1 MANSWE
7 LPVGNMPSG
16 TYRVDLGLDTQT
28 VWREFFR
35 VID

>member
-7 LPVGNMPSG
+7 LPVGNMQSRI
-16 TYRVDLGLDTQT
+16 YRVGLVLDTQT

-35 VID
+35 VFD